1 MHTRFSGRS
10 DSEAAGIYDDM
21 PPLEEDEECAEDL
34 DLVKGNVFVTMRSL
48 SINTVHDEEVQRS
61 NIFHTKC
68 QINNKV
74 CLMIIDSRSC
84 TNVVSTLLIEK
95 LGLPTTKHP
104 HHTDYNGFL
113 IEAK

>member
-1 MHTRFSGRS
+1 MTDQGYKSQS

-21 PPLEEDEECAEDL
+21 PPLEEDEKVAEDL
-34 DLVKGNVFVTMRSL
+34 DPVEGNVFVTMRFL
-48 SINTVHDEEVQRS
+48 SINTVHNEEVQRS

-68 QINNKV
+68 QINKKV
-74 CLMIIDSRSC
+74 CLMIIDSESC

-104 HHTDYNGFL
+104 HPY
-113 IEAK
+113 